1 MSIMGTRV
9 VRTEDP
15 AFLSRGARYTD
26 DLDLVGALHL
36 TLVRSPVAHARI
48 TGIDVGEA
56 RAAPGVVAVLTG
68 TDLDLPPALLFGG
81 ANKAMVRPFLATDVV
96 RFVGE
101 PVAAVLTEEAYQG
114 EDAADL
120 VEIDYEPLPVVI
132 DLKAA
137 ARDEVLLFPDAGT
150 NTSNGFDH
158 DKDLDPHLFD
168 GCAVVVS
175 REIVNQRLAAAP
187 LETRAASAE
196 WGADGRVTLWC
207 STQAAQSSRDEV
219 AGWLGIDA
227 KQVHVITPDVGGGFG
242 AKIGADPEFALVAW
256 LARHV
261 GRPVRWNETR
271 SENMTGMVQGRA
283 QLQTVTI
290 GGNRDGKVLAYR
302 LDVLQDAGAYPR
314 LGAVLP
320 LFTRMM
326 APAVYDIEKV

>member
-48 TGIDVGEA
+48 ASIDIEEA

-68 TDLDLPPALLFGG
+68 ADVDLEPMLGFPA
-81 ANKAMVRPFLATDVV
+81 ANKAMVRPFLARDVV

-101 PVAAVLTEEAYQG
+101 PVAAVLTEQAYQG

-120 VEIDYEPLPVVI
+120 VDVDYDSLPVVI

-137 ARDEVLLFPDAGT
+137 ATDEVLLFPDAGT

-158 DKDLDPHLFD
+158 DKDLDEHLFD
-168 GCAVVVS
+168 DCAVVVT

-187 LETRAASAE
+187 LETRAAAAE
-196 WGADGRVTLWC
+196 WGALGRVTIW
-207 STQAAQSSRDEV
+207 
-219 AGWLGIDA
+219 
-227 KQVHVITPDVGGGFG
+227 F
-242 AKIGADPEFALVAW
+242 
-256 LARHV
+256 
-261 GRPVRWNETR
+261 
-271 SENMTGMVQGRA
+271 
-283 QLQTVTI
+283 
-290 GGNRDGKVLAYR
+290 
-302 LDVLQDAGAYPR
+302 
-314 LGAVLP
+314 
-320 LFTRMM
+320 
-326 APAVYDIEKV
+326 